1 MSRRLL
7 IVLFLVILLLF
18 ALLWYLGSRQG
29 RRAGFRLNLS
39 APSLQSIRRSL
50 NARLESEEISVA
62 AGAQAGCAVR
72 PTGLV
77 IPPGVRCEYSIR
89 PSSNKNR
96 QATFTL
102 GGEGL
107 SVDLEL
113 KQPQALTVEETLT
126 PQRDPL
132 DLDIFRNQEGV
143 PASLAVQ
150 ACQTQE
156 VEEGDPPPLCL
167 LLFKR

>member
-1 MSRRLL
+1 MSRRVL

-18 ALLWYLGSRQG
+18 AVLWYLGSRQD
-29 RRAGFRLNLS
+29 RRAGFRLNLG

-50 NARLESEEISVA
+50 NARLESDEISVA

-77 IPPGVRCEYSIR
+77 IPPGVRCAFTIR
-89 PSSNKNR
+89 PSDKKNR

-107 SVDLEL
+107 SVYLEL
-113 KQPQALTVEETLT
+113 KQPQALTVDETLT
-126 PQRDPL
+126 PQSDPF
-132 DLDIFRNQEGV
+132 DLDIFRNRDGV
-143 PASLAVQ
+143 PANLALRD
-150 ACQTQE
+150 CQTPA
-156 VEEGDPPPLCL
+156 VEEGDPLPLCR

>member
-1 MSRRLL
+1 MSRRVLV
-7 IVLFLVILLLF
+7 VLFVVILVLFVLL
-18 ALLWYLGSRQG
+18 LYLGSRQD
-29 RRAGFRLNLS
+29 RRRGFRLNLD

-50 NARLESEEISVA
+50 NARLESDEISVS
-62 AGAQAGCAVR
+62 AGAEAGCAVR

-89 PSSNKNR
+89 PSRDKNR

-102 GGEGL
+102 SGEGV
-107 SVDLEL
+107 SVSLEL
-113 KQPQALTVEETLT
+113 KQPQALTVDGTLT
-126 PQRDPL
+126 PQSDPL

-143 PASLAVQ
+143 SAALAVQ
-150 ACQTQE
+150 GCQTRA
-156 VEEGDPPPLCL
+156 VAEGDPPPLCL

>member
-1 MSRRLL
+1 MNRRWL

-18 ALLWYLGSRQG
+18 ALLWYLGSRRD
-29 RRAGFRLNLS
+29 RRAGFRLNLA

-50 NARLESEEISVA
+50 SARLESDEISVA
-62 AGAQAGCAVR
+62 SGAQAGCAVR

-77 IPPGVRCEYSIR
+77 VPPGVRCEFTIR
-89 PSSNKNR
+89 PSREKTR

-107 SVDLEL
+107 SVYLEL
-113 KQPQALTVEETLT
+113 KQPQALTVDETLT
-126 PQRDPL
+126 PQSDPF
-132 DLDIFRNQEGV
+132 DLDIFRNRDGV
-143 PASLAVQ
+143 PANLVVQ
-150 ACQTQE
+150 SCQTRE
-156 VEEGDPPPLCL
+156 VGEDDPPPLCR